1 VRHGLRAGCPSH
13 HLFPP
18 LHSCRPGAE
27 CDSNVRFKNLEQFF
41 WSSAGA
47 VASVSFSRWPAAA
60 ALQVCLHVKH
70 IRTLSLSVYMCTA
83 LQVCLSVSATLS
95 LIFHWLRIMTDT
107 FCVSLSL
114 SKAFLS
120 RCLSLSLSCS
130 LSRVL
135 CMYISLFLS
144 VSLSLSLLFSLS
156 LSRQEKY
163 RQAIEKLHTPQK

>member
-70 IRTLSLSVYMCTA
+70 IRTPSLSVYMCTA

-95 LIFHWLRIMTDT
+95 LVLSHLSLAANHDRYFLCLALSLQS
-107 FCVSLSL
+107 FSLSVSFAL
-114 SKAFLS
+114 SLLLS
-120 RCLSLSLSCS
+120 PYSLYIHLSLPLCLSVALSPFLSLSL
-130 LSRVL
+130 
-135 CMYISLFLS
+135 
-144 VSLSLSLLFSLS
+144 
-156 LSRQEKY
+156 
-163 RQAIEKLHTPQK
+163 